1 MEDYCAKTCGFC
13 EDEED
18 ESDCVDEL
26 GSDKCGRIK
35 SNGKCDK
42 QWAQKK
48 CQATCGMC
56 DDKETTEAPAATPPT
71 ECTDSIPSSKC

>member
-13 EDEED
+13 EDEEE

-35 SNGKCDK
+35 RNGCKRDARRLANYVMVRK
-42 QWAQKK
+42 LLRLRQQHPKRP
-48 CQATCGMC
+48 
-56 DDKETTEAPAATPPT
+56 E
-71 ECTDSIPSSKC
+71 

>member
-18 ESDCVDEL
+18 DSDCVDEL

-35 SNGKCDK
+35 SNGSLWKIIARK
-42 QWAQKK
+42 
-48 CQATCGMC
+48 
-56 DDKETTEAPAATPPT
+56 PAAFV
-71 ECTDSIPSSKC
+71 KMR